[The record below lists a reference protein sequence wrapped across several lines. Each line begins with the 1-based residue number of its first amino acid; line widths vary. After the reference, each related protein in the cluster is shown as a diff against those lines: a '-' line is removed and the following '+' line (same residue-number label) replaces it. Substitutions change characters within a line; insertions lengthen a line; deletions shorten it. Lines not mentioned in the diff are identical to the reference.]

1 MAIFASVVPS
11 STKKM
16 VKKGQKMV
24 KNHFS
29 PHPHKYLPKMEKNI
43 EKVARV
49 VGINLTN
56 SALVLMGHI

>member
-1 MAIFASVVPS
+1 MAIFASVVPL
-11 STKKM
+11 STQKM

-43 EKVARV
+43 QKGARV
-49 VGINLTN
+49 VGFDLT
-56 SALVLMGHI
+56 